1 MSHLS
6 GWEWGPWKKAY
17 LSVPTCREVE
27 SLGHF
32 EAVVLCWCWR
42 HQLWAWRHELW
53 AKHLHPGSH
62 QRALTDRITSQ
73 GQSLMTN
80 SIWSNHSHPSPQKTE
95 PPLQVLH
102 WVAAGVPPVE
112 EEDAATPSAASLST
126 HHHPWC
132 LRGWRSQWKKTT
144 SLFTAQMDRRHPTSC
159 LTKSC
164 CDIHNKQR
172 KSEK

>member
-1 MSHLS
+1 MRAWRKPSQC
-6 GWEWGPWKKAY
+6 
-17 LSVPTCREVE
+17 PTCREVE

-32 EAVVLCWCWR
+32 EAVVLACWR

-80 SIWSNHSHPSPQKTE
+80 SIWSNYSHPSLRRQNLLSRFCTG
-95 PPLQVLH
+95 
-102 WVAAGVPPVE
+102 VAAGVPPVE
-112 EEDAATPSAASLST
+112 EEDAAIPSAASLST

-132 LRGWRSQWKKTT
+132 LRWRSQWKKPPP
-144 SLFTAQMDRRHPTSC
+144 LFTAQMDRRPSHLLSNQELLWHSQAKKKWEVTYP
-159 LTKSC
+159 KFWVFF
-164 CDIHNKQR
+164 
-172 KSEK
+172 